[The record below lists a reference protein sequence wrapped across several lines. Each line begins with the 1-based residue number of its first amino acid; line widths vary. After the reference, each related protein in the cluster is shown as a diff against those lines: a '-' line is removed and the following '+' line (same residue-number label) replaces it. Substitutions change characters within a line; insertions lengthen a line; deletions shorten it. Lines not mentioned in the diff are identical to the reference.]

1 MFFQDDEKC
10 EKCDEKY
17 TSEYNAK
24 YKWCKLCHINNL
36 KNNFFTNCTSDDDTI
51 NTLIQGIQLEI
62 DEPDDMIFE
71 WIPYNQF
78 NDIKE
83 IGEEGFDKVYLTIWK
98 DGPLNYN
105 KNKNEYIRNNNN
117 KKDKMYSITY
127 ISEVLKIYGISQ
139 HPNTKDYIIVF
150 QDIFCEKCGKN
161 ENEEIDIIIQ
171 EIRSLVKSDFQAF
184 GEVGEYNNLLIYGIS
199 QNPDTQDYI
208 MIFPNESCKRCGER
222 FIDKNYAN
230 LIQDKLLE
238 INFYYEIVTV
248 WIAYNQF
255 NNIEEIVG
263 EKDLKKEVLDK
274 VKAELNKYHWN
285 FSKLDTKDFILVLQ
299 EGYDDK
305 CEKCIH
311 V

>member
-83 IGEEGFDKVYLTIWK
+83 IGEEGFDKV
-98 DGPLNYN
+98 
-105 KNKNEYIRNNNN
+105 
-117 KKDKMYSITY
+117 
-127 ISEVLKIYGISQ
+127 
-139 HPNTKDYIIVF
+139 
-150 QDIFCEKCGKN
+150 
-161 ENEEIDIIIQ
+161 
-171 EIRSLVKSDFQAF
+171 KSDFQAF

-230 LIQDKLLE
+230 E
-238 INFYYEIVTV
+238 
-248 WIAYNQF
+248 
-255 NNIEEIVG
+255 
-263 EKDLKKEVLDK
+263 